1 MDAGDEMSG
10 WSVTR
15 IATTTAPERGT
26 FGTALQHIADAKDAL
41 CNLEGCLYL
50 LERGRYV
57 PNEAEHTRWM
67 LDDLDEAVRGL
78 HELLGA
84 EGP

>member
-1 MDAGDEMSG
+1 MDAGDEMTG

-15 IATTTAPERGT
+15 ITTTTAPERGM
-26 FGTALQHIADAKDAL
+26 FGTSLQHIADAKDAL

-50 LERGRYV
+50 LKRGRYV
-57 PNEAEHTRWM
+57 PNEAEQMRWM
-67 LDDLDEAVRGL
+67 LGELDEALRGL

-84 EGP
+84 ESP

>member
-1 MDAGDEMSG
+1 MPG

-15 IATTTAPERGT
+15 VTTVTAPERGM

-50 LERGRYV
+50 LMRGRYV
-57 PNEAEHTRWM
+57 PNEAEQMRRM

-78 HELLGA
+78 YELLA
-84 EGP
+84 ARSP

>member
-1 MDAGDEMSG
+1 M
-10 WSVTR
+10 
-15 IATTTAPERGT
+15 TTMTPPERQT
-26 FGTALQHIADAKDAL
+26 FAKSHEHIADARDAL

-67 LDDLDEAVRGL
+67 LDDLEEALRGL
-78 HELLGA
+78 RGLLA
-84 EGP
+84 ARSS

>member
-1 MDAGDEMSG
+1 M
-10 WSVTR
+10 
-15 IATTTAPERGT
+15 TTMTAPERQT
-26 FGTALQHIADAKDAL
+26 FAKSHEHIADARDAL

-78 HELLGA
+78 RELLA
-84 EGP
+84 ARSP